1 MSHHRPG
8 LVQGGKLKSQR
19 SSFGPILHQAHC
31 RPLQTLFLRRK
42 VVSRARGSEVHPAV
56 QSLHEAHCMNTEAQ
70 EAIKLL
76 SAEIMEAY
84 GLCRPLDNKMRCAE
98 KQ

>member
-1 MSHHRPG
+1 
-8 LVQGGKLKSQR
+8 
-19 SSFGPILHQAHC
+19 
-31 RPLQTLFLRRK
+31 
-42 VVSRARGSEVHPAV
+42 
-56 QSLHEAHCMNTEAQ
+56 MNTEAQ

>member
-1 MSHHRPG
+1 MPRAMKKHLIVETKVAPFALFKQEEAADMTEH
-8 LVQGGKLKSQR
+8 VR
-19 SSFGPILHQAHC
+19 SSRALISG
-31 RPLQTLFLRRK
+31 
-42 VVSRARGSEVHPAV
+42 ARGAEVHPAV
-56 QSLHEAHCMNTEAQ
+56 QSLHEAYCMNTEAQ

>member
-1 MSHHRPG
+1 
-8 LVQGGKLKSQR
+8 
-19 SSFGPILHQAHC
+19 
-31 RPLQTLFLRRK
+31 
-42 VVSRARGSEVHPAV
+42 
-56 QSLHEAHCMNTEAQ
+56 MNTEAQ

-84 GLCRPLDNKMRCAE
+84 GLCRPLDNKMQSAE

>member
-1 MSHHRPG
+1 MTEHM
-8 LVQGGKLKSQR
+8 R
-19 SSFGPILHQAHC
+19 SSRVL
-31 RPLQTLFLRRK
+31 
-42 VVSRARGSEVHPAV
+42 VSGARDSEVHPAV
-56 QSLHEAHCMNTEAQ
+56 QSLHEGYCMNTEPQ

-84 GLCRPLDNKMRCAE
+84 GLCRPLDNKMRSAE